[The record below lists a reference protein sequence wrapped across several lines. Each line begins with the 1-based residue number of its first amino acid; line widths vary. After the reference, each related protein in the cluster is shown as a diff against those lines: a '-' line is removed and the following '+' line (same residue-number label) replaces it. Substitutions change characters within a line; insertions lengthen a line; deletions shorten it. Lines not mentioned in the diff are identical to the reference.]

1 MKKKNEKE
9 FMNMKKVEAIPAK
22 GGRPWFFAIGLF
34 KVLI

>member
-1 MKKKNEKE
+1 MAGD
-9 FMNMKKVEAIPAK
+9 FGRPMFWGQGGK